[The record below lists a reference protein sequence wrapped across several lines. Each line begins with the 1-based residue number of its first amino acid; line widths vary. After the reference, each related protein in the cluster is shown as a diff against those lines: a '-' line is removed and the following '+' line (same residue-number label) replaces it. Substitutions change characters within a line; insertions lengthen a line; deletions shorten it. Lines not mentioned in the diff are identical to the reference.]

1 MGIPDLAFPLLA
13 SSAVAATVGI
23 ALYALYARCYLAV
36 PPNRAL
42 VLYGRRAPARRR
54 DLVGRAEGIEVRSP
68 RVVVG
73 GGAFVAPW
81 EKGVGHL
88 SLDPVAVDVP
98 VRTVHALEG
107 IHATGWEAR
116 LAIEAKIPAE
126 PALLATA
133 AENLLGRSEDEV
145 RAIVRRAVEDVV
157 PGLLARLGPGDGEPD
172 WDHLAAEVEASVAAD
187 LVGWGLIVRR
197 LSFTQLHRIL
207 PAEPA
212 SASGPAKTV
221 PVLPST
227 PGPRELAAA
236 VGRLEARL
244 VRAERSL
251 GLVGA
256 EVLRLRQEAPGAF
269 DGIPRPSVL
278 DLPLGYGIPV
288 DLGGTEG
295 TFVSDH
301 DSMGGEPSLRPRP
314 APIGAGPGEGGR
326 GPRPLLD

>member
-1 MGIPDLAFPLLA
+1 MGIQDLALPLLA
-13 SSAVAATVGI
+13 SSAVAATAAI

-42 VLYGRRAPARRR
+42 VLYGRRAPARRH
-54 DLVGRAEGIEVRSP
+54 DLEGRAGGIDVRSP

-98 VRTVHALEG
+98 VRTVCALEG

-116 LAIEAKIPAE
+116 LAIEAKIPSE

-133 AENLLGRSEDEV
+133 AENLLGRSEEEV
-145 RAIVRRAVEDVV
+145 RAIVRRAVEGVV
-157 PGLLARLGPGDGEPD
+157 PGLLARLRPEEGEPD
-172 WDHLAAEVEASVAAD
+172 WDRLAAEVEASVAAD
-187 LVGWGLIVRR
+187 LVGWGLTVRR
-197 LSFTQLHRIL
+197 LSFTQLHRIH

-212 SASGPAKTV
+212 AASGLAKTV
-221 PVLPST
+221 PVLAST
-227 PGPRELAAA
+227 TGPREVAAA

-244 VRAERSL
+244 LRAERSL
-251 GLVGA
+251 GVVGA
-256 EVLRLRQEAPGAF
+256 EVLRMRQEAPSAL
-269 DGIPRPSVL
+269 DGVPLPSVF
-278 DLPLGYGIPV
+278 DLPLGYGIPE
-288 DLGGTEG
+288 DLGGMEG
-295 TFVSDH
+295 TSVSDH